1 MLKRITDK
9 QRQALQIAIANPY
22 MSLRDMAKEL
32 GIAHITL
39 LDRLLPLEKKGY
51 IERVDGKWKMT
62 KQGSAQLLMDLALN
76 RFKKTKR

>member
-9 QRQALQIAIANPY
+9 QRQALQVAVANPH

-39 LDRLLPLEKKGY
+39 LDRLIPLEKKGY
-51 IERVDGKWKMT
+51 IERVDGVYKMT
-62 KQGSAQLLMDLALN
+62 KQGSAQLLIDLATN
-76 RFKKTKR
+76 RFKRTNR

>member
-9 QRQALQIAIANPY
+9 QRQALQVAVANPH

-39 LDRLLPLEKKGY
+39 LDRLIPLEKKGY
-51 IERVDGKWKMT
+51 IEKVDGVYKMT
-62 KQGSAQLLMDLALN
+62 KQGSAQLLIDLATN
-76 RFKKTKR
+76 RFKRTNK